1 MALTDYQ
8 KWRLERA
15 ENVWLREPEDQDDD
29 RDIYPDETD
38 EYVKVCKLC
47 ECHPIDDYLYNKD
60 GEWVCADC
68 LLDCFDKR
76 DVFTGEFFYASK

>member
-1 MALTDYQ
+1 MALSDYQ
-8 KWRLERA
+8 KWQLERA
-15 ENVWLREPEDQDDD
+15 ENVWLREPEDHGDD
-29 RDIYPDETD
+29 RDIYPDEAD